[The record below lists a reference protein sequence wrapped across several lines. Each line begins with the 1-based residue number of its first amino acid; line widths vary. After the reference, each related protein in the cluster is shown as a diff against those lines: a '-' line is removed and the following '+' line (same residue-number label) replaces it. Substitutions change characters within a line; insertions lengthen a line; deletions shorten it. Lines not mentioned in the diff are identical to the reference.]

1 MKLLSLNDKLYQKD
15 LQVVSAAS
23 AKEASTISVGAQGPQ
38 VKEPENTA
46 TQTQR
51 LSEASC
57 FSNCSTT
64 SYDLNLDKITEEMI
78 IFMMVHTW
86 VGQRNILEE
95 ALDPVCMILHQSEEQ
110 DEELTMS
117 KNKGKFA

>member
-1 MKLLSLNDKLYQKD
+1 MKLLSLNHKLYQRD
-15 LQVVSAAS
+15 LQVASAAS
-23 AKEASTISVGAQGPQ
+23 AKEASTVSVGAQGPQ
-38 VKEPENTA
+38 VKEPENMA

-64 SYDLNLDKITEEMI
+64 SYDLNLDKITEMM

-95 ALDPVCMILHQSEEQ
+95 ALDPVCVIRHQSEEK

-117 KNKGKFA
+117 KNKGKFV